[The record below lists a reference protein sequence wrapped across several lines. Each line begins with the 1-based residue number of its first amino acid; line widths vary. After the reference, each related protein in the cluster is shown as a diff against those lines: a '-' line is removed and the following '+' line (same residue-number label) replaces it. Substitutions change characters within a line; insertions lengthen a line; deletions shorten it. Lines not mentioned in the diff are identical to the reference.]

1 MSSGSS
7 KPSLN
12 VTNKQVLAVYWQ
24 HLKRHPFIWIGLLLT
39 MVVAKSTDI
48 FIPLIDKR
56 LIDAAAASLALPER
70 PLDLLWQTLLLI
82 IGIRVIGWAFWRT
95 SGFIASWIISKTNMD
110 LLVTGFEG
118 VLKHSYEFFSSNFA
132 GALLR
137 KIQRLATSFETI
149 TDALL
154 WNLIPSSILLIGIF
168 IVLIRS
174 YPLFGLFMGIW
185 CLLVIGESFLF
196 LRWKLPLDQVRAE
209 KDTHQT
215 GVLSDAVT
223 NALNILQFGGQA
235 YEKKTFRQVTND
247 TLRAWIRSWRASEI
261 NQSVQGIANI
271 VLEAGLIGLA
281 IYKWQSGE
289 LTIGDFALLQGYGYT
304 LTSQLHDTGRTLRSL
319 FEAIA
324 DAKEMVHVLLEPV
337 EITDAPGAK
346 TLGIEQGQINFNKVH
361 FQYHTQ
367 SSGVQDLSLAI
378 RGGEKVALVGP
389 SGAGK
394 STLTKLLFRFY
405 DVTNGSI
412 TIDGQDIRA
421 VSQDSLRHA
430 ISLVPQEPIL
440 FHRTI
445 LENIRY
451 GRPDATEEDVINA
464 AKKAR
469 CHEFISRL
477 PDGYTTYVGERGIK
491 LSGGER
497 QRVAIARAI
506 LKNAPILVLDEATS
520 SLDSESEALIQEA
533 LTELMEGKTTIVI
546 AHRLSTVMQMDR
558 ILVLDG
564 GNVVDEGTHAAL
576 IERDGLYQS
585 LWNIQA
591 GGFSSHQLAEQSPE
605 EQTTPA

>member
-1 MSSGSS
+1 MSSDLDKSS
-7 KPSLN
+7 LK
-12 VTNKQVLAVYWQ
+12 VTNRQVLAVYWD
-24 HLKRHPFIWIGLLLT
+24 HLKRHPSLWLILVLVVF
-39 MVVAKSTDI
+39 VAKSADI
-48 FIPLIDKR
+48 FIPLIDKQ
-56 LIDAAAASLALPER
+56 LIDAAAASFALPNR
-70 PLDLLWQTLLLI
+70 PLDLLWQALALI
-82 IGIRVIGWAFWRT
+82 IGIRLLGWAFWRT
-95 SGFIASWIISKTNMD
+95 SGLIASWVISKTSLD
-110 LLVTGFEG
+110 LLVTGFNG
-118 VLKHSYEFFSSNFA
+118 VLKQSYDFFTSNFA
-132 GALLR
+132 GSLLR
-137 KIQRLATSFETI
+137 KIQRLSTSFDTITETI
-149 TDALL
+149 L
-154 WNLIPSSILLIGIF
+154 WNLFPSAVLLIGIF
-168 IVLIRS
+168 IVLLRS
-174 YPLFGLFMGIW
+174 YPLFGIFMGIW
-185 CLLVIGESFLF
+185 CVVVIGESFLF

-209 KDTHQT
+209 KDTYQT

-223 NALNILQFGGQA
+223 NALNILQFNGQEREEA
-235 YEKKTFRQVTND
+235 AFHKVTQDTFRSWV
-247 TLRAWIRSWRASEI
+247 RSWRASEM
-261 NQSVQGIANI
+261 NQVVQGIANI
-271 VLEAGLIGLA
+271 TLEGGLIALA

-304 LTSQLHDTGRTLRSL
+304 LTSQLFDTGRTLRSL

-324 DAKEMVHVLLEPV
+324 DAKEMITVLHQPV
-337 EITDAPGAK
+337 EITDAPEAK
-346 TLGIEQGQINFNKVH
+346 TLELQNGQITFSHVDFCYPN
-361 FQYHTQ
+361 Q

-405 DVTNGSI
+405 DVTKGSI
-412 TIDGQDIRA
+412 QIDGQDIRDIT
-421 VSQDSLRHA
+421 QGSLRQA

-451 GRPDATEEDVINA
+451 GKPDATEEDVITA

-469 CHEFISRL
+469 CHDFIARL
-477 PDGYTTYVGERGIK
+477 PDGYATYVGERGIK

-533 LTELMEGKTTIVI
+533 LTELMKGKTTIVI

-558 ILVLDG
+558 ILVLQG
-564 GNVVDEGTHAAL
+564 GNVVDEGTHADL
-576 IERDGLYQS
+576 IDRDGLYQS

-591 GGFSSHQLAEQSPE
+591 GGFKPAELA
-605 EQTTPA
+605 